1 MKGIQMKMLRI
12 RKYIFSFTFL
22 TVSSCFVNL
31 CLAQTRDFWLKGI
44 RESTGQGYGNIH
56 FVVTEAK
63 DDKIEYRVN
72 AHLKIYIDE
81 VFQNGTYLV
90 NSDLSPISF
99 NLRLKSNTRNV
110 SFKGKCSNNL
120 MYLSMTNDSGKVQ
133 NLQIPFQD
141 TYFDVI
147 LTDLILKRAKEKHFK
162 LKIFDATGLMTQ
174 GAPGKIQNVQVDIT
188 KAGKDKVEATVTDG
202 ITTKQYQVNHRG
214 RIEQIK
220 FVEQN
225 VRVYA
230 TNAYDAKD
238 ISYLLGS
245 SLEYKTKRVFPNAR
259 GHGITKAHMRFTWR
273 DLPFGMFCF
282 KDNRQKPT
290 KQISDN
296 NIYEIIL
303 EFTKA
308 NAHSAIMKLPVN
320 NEEFGIFLKDSA
332 YIKPNDQAIRQQL
345 VDIRGDEKDAY
356 VIAESIVKWTASNIK
371 FVVNAPILTGPE
383 VLERKT
389 GHCLH
394 HSILC
399 ASLAR
404 AAGIPTKIVTG
415 FVNLK
420 ADPHRWSAHLWNE
433 VWVGEW
439 IAVDP
444 TRGEFV
450 TGPSHVKFAEAS
462 TYLGIQGAVSR
473 LENNLKLEILDFTQE
488 QIPSS
493 TE

>member
-1 MKGIQMKMLRI
+1 MKMVRI

-22 TVSSCFVNL
+22 MVLSCFANL

-56 FVVTEAK
+56 FVVIDTQ
-63 DDKIEYRVN
+63 DDKTEYRVD
-72 AHLKIYIDE
+72 AHVLIYNED
-81 VFQNGTYLV
+81 VVQNGAYLV
-90 NSDLSPISF
+90 DSNLSPISF
-99 NLRLKSNTRNV
+99 NLHLKSATKNV
-110 SFKGKCSNNL
+110 SFKGKCSNDL
-120 MYLSMTNDSGKVQ
+120 MYLSMTDDSGKVQ

-147 LTDLILKRAKEKHFK
+147 LTDLILKRAKEEHFK
-162 LKIFDATGLMTQ
+162 LNIFDATGLMTQ

-188 KAGKDKVEATVTDG
+188 RAGKDIVEATVTDG
-202 ITTKQYQVNHRG
+202 ITTKQYHVSQRG

-230 TNAYDAKD
+230 TNVDDAKD
-238 ISYLLGS
+238 IDYLRAS

-259 GHGITKAHMRFTWR
+259 GYGITKAHMRFTWR
-273 DLPFGMFCF
+273 DLPFEKFCF
-282 KDNRQKPT
+282 KDNRQKPI
-290 KQISDN
+290 KQNSDN
-296 NIYEIIL
+296 NMYEIVL

-308 NAHSAIMKLPVN
+308 NAHSAITKVPINN
-320 NEEFGIFLKDSA
+320 NEFEIFLKDSA
-332 YIKPNDQAIRQQL
+332 YIKPNDPTIRQQL
-345 VDIRGDEKDAY
+345 AAIRGDEKDAY
-356 VIAESIVKWTASNIK
+356 AIAESIIKWTSSNIK
-371 FVVNAPILTGPE
+371 FVLIAPILAGPE

-394 HSILC
+394 HAILC

-404 AAGIPTKIVTG
+404 AAGIPTKMVTG
-415 FVNLK
+415 LVNIK
-420 ADPHRWSAHLWNE
+420 ASPHSWGAHIWNE
-433 VWVGEW
+433 VWLGEW

-450 TGPSHVKFAEAS
+450 TGPCHVKFAEAP
-462 TYLGIQGAVSR
+462 TVIELQGAISR
-473 LENNLKLEILDFTQE
+473 LEDNLILEILDFTQE
-488 QIPSS
+488 QIPTS
-493 TE
+493 TK

>member
-1 MKGIQMKMLRI
+1 MKTVKI
-12 RKYIFSFTFL
+12 RKLTFSL
-22 TVSSCFVNL
+22 PILMVLSCFTNS
-31 CLAQTRDFWLKGI
+31 CLAQARDFWLKGI

-56 FVVTEAK
+56 FVVIDTK
-63 DDKIEYRVN
+63 DDKVEYRIN
-72 AHLKIYIDE
+72 AHLKIYNDE

-90 NSDLSPISF
+90 DSNLSPISF
-99 NLRLKSNTRNV
+99 NLHLKSNTRNV
-110 SFKGKCSNNL
+110 SFKGKCSNDL
-120 MYLSMTNDSGKVQ
+120 MYLSMTDDRGKVQ
-133 NLQIPFQD
+133 TLQIPFQD

-174 GAPGKIQNVQVDIT
+174 GVPGKTQNVQVDVT
-188 KAGKDKVEATVTDG
+188 RAGKDKIEATVTDG
-202 ITTKQYQVNHRG
+202 ITTKQYQVNQRG

-230 TNAYDAKD
+230 TNADDAQD

-245 SLEYKTKRVFPNAR
+245 SLEYKTKKVFPNAR
-259 GHGITKAHMRFTWR
+259 GHGITKAHMRFTWK
-273 DLPFGMFCF
+273 DLPFEKFCF
-282 KDNRQKPT
+282 TDNRQKPI

-296 NIYEIIL
+296 NIYEIVL
-303 EFTKA
+303 EFIKA
-308 NAHSAIMKLPVN
+308 NAPSAITKLPVN

-356 VIAESIVKWTASNIK
+356 VIAESLVKWTSGNIK
-371 FVVNAPILTGPE
+371 FVVNAPILTGPD
-383 VLERKT
+383 VLERKV
-389 GHCLH
+389 GHCMH

-404 AAGIPTKIVTG
+404 AAGIPTKMVTG
-415 FVNLK
+415 LVNIK

-433 VWVGEW
+433 VWVGKW
-439 IAVDP
+439 IAIDP

-473 LENNLKLEILDFTQE
+473 LENNLSLEILDFNQE
-488 QIPSS
+488 QTLTS
-493 TE
+493 TK

>member
-1 MKGIQMKMLRI
+1 
-12 RKYIFSFTFL
+12 
-22 TVSSCFVNL
+22 
-31 CLAQTRDFWLKGI
+31 
-44 RESTGQGYGNIH
+44 
-56 FVVTEAK
+56 
-63 DDKIEYRVN
+63 
-72 AHLKIYIDE
+72 
-81 VFQNGTYLV
+81 
-90 NSDLSPISF
+90 
-99 NLRLKSNTRNV
+99 
-110 SFKGKCSNNL
+110 
-120 MYLSMTNDSGKVQ
+120 MTDDSGKVQ
-133 NLQIPFQD
+133 NLQFPFRD

-147 LTDLILKRAKEKHFK
+147 LTDLILKRAKEKHFE

-174 GAPGKIQNVQVDIT
+174 GAPGKIQNVQVDVT
-188 KAGKDKVEATVTDG
+188 KTDKDQVEATVTDG
-202 ITTKQYQVNHRG
+202 ITTKQYQVNKGG

-230 TNAYDAKD
+230 TNADDARN

-245 SLEYKTKRVFPNAR
+245 SLEYTTKRAFPNAS
-259 GHGITKAHMRFTWR
+259 GDEITKAQMRFTWR
-273 DLPFGMFCF
+273 DLPFGRFCF
-282 KDNRQKPT
+282 KDNRQKPI
-290 KQISDN
+290 KQVSAKN
-296 NIYEIIL
+296 NYEIIL

-308 NAHSAIMKLPVN
+308 NAPSVITKLPVN
-320 NEEFGIFLKDSA
+320 NEELGIFLKDSA
-332 YIKPNDQAIRQQL
+332 YIKPYDPSIQQQL
-345 VDIRGDEKDAY
+345 FDIRGDEKDAY

-394 HSILC
+394 HSILF

-404 AAGIPTKIVTG
+404 SAGIPTKMVSG
-415 FVNLK
+415 LVNLK

-433 VWVGEW
+433 VWLGEW
-439 IAVDP
+439 VAVDP

-473 LENNLKLEILDFTQE
+473 LENNMSLEILDFTQE
-488 QIPSS
+488 QIPAS
-493 TE
+493 TK

>member
-1 MKGIQMKMLRI
+1 MKTVKI
-12 RKYIFSFTFL
+12 RKLTFSL
-22 TVSSCFVNL
+22 AILMVLSCFTNS

-56 FVVTEAK
+56 FVVIDAK
-63 DDKIEYRVN
+63 NDKIEYRVN
-72 AHLKIYIDE
+72 AHLKIYNDE

-90 NSDLSPISF
+90 DSNLSLISF
-99 NLRLKSNTRNV
+99 NLHLKSNTRNV
-110 SFKGKCSNNL
+110 SFKGKCSNDL
-120 MYLSMTNDSGKVQ
+120 MYLSMTDDSGKTQ

-141 TYFDVI
+141 TYFDVV

-174 GAPGKIQNVQVDIT
+174 GAPGKIQNVQVDVT
-188 KAGKDKVEATVTDG
+188 RAGKDQVEATVTDG
-202 ITTKQYQVNHRG
+202 ITTKQYQVNQMG

-225 VRVYA
+225 VRVYT
-230 TNAYDAKD
+230 TNADDAKD

-245 SLEYKTKRVFPNAR
+245 SLEYKTKKVFPNAR

-273 DLPFGMFCF
+273 DLPFGKFRF
-282 KDNRQKPT
+282 KDNRQKPV

-296 NIYEIIL
+296 NTYEIVL

-308 NAHSAIMKLPVN
+308 KEQSAITKVPIN
-320 NEEFGIFLKDSA
+320 NEKYEIFLKDST
-332 YIKPNDQAIRQQL
+332 YIKPDDPAIRQQL
-345 VDIRGDEKDAY
+345 VDIKGNEKDAY
-356 VIAESIVKWTASNIK
+356 IIVENIVKWTAGNIK

-383 VLERKT
+383 ILERKA
-389 GHCLH
+389 GHCMH

-404 AAGIPTKIVTG
+404 AAGIPAKMVTG

-473 LENNLKLEILDFTQE
+473 LENNMSLEILDFTQE
-488 QIPSS
+488 QIPAS
-493 TE
+493 TK